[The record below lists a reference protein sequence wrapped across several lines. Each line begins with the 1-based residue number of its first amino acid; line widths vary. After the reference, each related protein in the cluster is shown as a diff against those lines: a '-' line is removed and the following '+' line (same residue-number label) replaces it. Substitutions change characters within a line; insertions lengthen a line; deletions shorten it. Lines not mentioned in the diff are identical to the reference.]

1 MELEKD
7 GFGRD
12 IIRLKNLFIRELDSL
27 NYSKNTISTYN
38 QQLLV
43 FGDFCEEIS
52 DEVGLKDIKQM
63 HISYFFS
70 WLNERI
76 KPKNATKASYYRTLK
91 SFFNFLTKN
100 NDDFIDFDYLFKN
113 FSLKL
118 KKGENKEINFI
129 NSTDIDKILLHS
141 GRATAW
147 HPHRTFPRSAG
158 YAHQFSASDIPASP
172 FETESDSLHF

>member
-70 WLNERI
+70 WLN
-76 KPKNATKASYYRTLK
+76 
-91 SFFNFLTKN
+91 
-100 NDDFIDFDYLFKN
+100 
-113 FSLKL
+113 
-118 KKGENKEINFI
+118 
-129 NSTDIDKILLHS
+129 
-141 GRATAW
+141 
-147 HPHRTFPRSAG
+147 
-158 YAHQFSASDIPASP
+158 
-172 FETESDSLHF
+172 